1 MYRAVNSYH
10 EVWTDAHNSSD
21 RWHTKLICA
30 GNYTVVGTCINE
42 CIGCWT
48 SRSML
53 LERSETEQGSSNH
66 FVSATQ
72 MQQSPVTY
80 EIHLNMDT
88 TAVKGL
94 PDTVTALLK
103 SSRARRYMDRAVS

>member
-1 MYRAVNSYH
+1 
-10 EVWTDAHNSSD
+10 
-21 RWHTKLICA
+21 
-30 GNYTVVGTCINE
+30 
-42 CIGCWT
+42 
-48 SRSML
+48 
-53 LERSETEQGSSNH
+53 
-66 FVSATQ
+66 

-103 SSRARRYMDRAVS
+103 SSRARRYMERAVS